1 MQKHTEHTHAV
12 CQESNVIYTAR
23 SKLQCCKS
31 LMFANAPSGP
41 LNWADIIFLIIKQR
55 FQREQLP
62 YRYDWW
68 NKDPKGDL
76 GRKANEKLCKAN
88 AASKFTFFIRATWSR
103 NELKQKAL
111 ICFAWQQIS
120 SYVLKLRLYF
130 VCIIILSPLQNSL
143 DKYEN
148 ILCEGNGRGEGR
160 ILS

>member
-62 YRYDWW
+62 YRYD
-68 NKDPKGDL
+68 
-76 GRKANEKLCKAN
+76 
-88 AASKFTFFIRATWSR
+88 
-103 NELKQKAL
+103 
-111 ICFAWQQIS
+111 
-120 SYVLKLRLYF
+120 
-130 VCIIILSPLQNSL
+130 
-143 DKYEN
+143 
-148 ILCEGNGRGEGR
+148 
-160 ILS
+160 